1 VNALKRILL
10 NVFPPPRQPL
20 RRDDALPLIVF
31 LVVFAGVCLFLEFRH
46 VLLFARPAA
55 FLFTAAT
62 VWIWWMHVAGFGGL
76 GRVRSL
82 LALEVRLA
90 LAGLFVI
97 LLAEPR
103 AVRTSDELSV
113 VYAVDVSDSIS
124 DNSTTRALEFVARTA
139 TKKPPKD
146 EAGLVI
152 FGKNAAVADQKGLG
166 DVDELIAGLRPILVR
181 LNSQADKVKK
191 KEVHA

>member
-1 VNALKRILL
+1 M
-10 NVFPPPRQPL
+10 
-20 RRDDALPLIVF
+20 DALPLMLF
-31 LVVFAGVCLFLEFRH
+31 LAVFAGGCCFLEFRH
-46 VLLFARPAA
+46 ILLFARPAA
-55 FLFTAAT
+55 FVLTAAS
-62 VWIWWMHVAGFGGL
+62 VWIWWMHLAGFGGL

-124 DNSTTRALEFVARTA
+124 DGSTTRALEFVAA
-139 TKKPPKD
+139 PPPENPPKTPRD
-146 EAGLVI
+146 WSSSART
-152 FGKNAAVADQKGLG
+152 QPSSS
-166 DVDELIAGLRPILVR
+166 RPINGCR
-181 LNSQADKVKK
+181 SKATPSSPTR
-191 KEVHA
+191 